1 MTVIDELI
9 QRGNLSPELANEIL
23 QKISEDESKASNLCR
38 CSENYN
44 QYPACKSLENLS
56 EEQINL
62 RGGMCV
68 ASTDGTSGGCSDVI
82 IDFPRKFDL
91 TKIIP
96 RRK

>member
-1 MTVIDELI
+1 MANITLKD
-9 QRGNLSPELANEIL
+9 LANL
-23 QKISEDESKASNLCR
+23 QDNGSFIQD
-38 CSENYN
+38 
-44 QYPACKSLENLS
+44 LS